1 MYVHA
6 FGAYF
11 GLAVSFV
18 FGMKE
23 KPKENSLEGSS
34 YESDLFAMIGEYN
47 VYIKLCFFR
56 NIFIDLIYTERLKNV
71 CRNHLR

>member
-23 KPKENSLEGSS
+23 KPKEHSLEGSS
-34 YESDLFAMIGEYN
+34 YESDIFAMIGQYLN
-47 VYIKLCFFR
+47 SNSTLIRKKNFFK
-56 NIFIDLIYTERLKNV
+56 KN
-71 CRNHLR
+71 NNENFS

>member
-23 KPKENSLEGSS
+23 KPKENSLDGSS
-34 YESDLFAMIGEYN
+34 YKSDMFAMVG
-47 VYIKLCFFR
+47 K
-56 NIFIDLIYTERLKNV
+56 
-71 CRNHLR
+71 